1 VKNPRFK
8 YLKPNPQALGVVP
21 LEKGEASKPIRIR
34 APKTLFERLS
44 EFTPKEIGELL
55 ELGLLEKQALSARN
69 ALSRHYTLEEARAL
83 IGRKVRVLQ
92 SNGQQ
97 RSGKTITIHA
107 LHQVRIGEGFELE
120 LSDGIIVSRRTLVR
134 GEQYQLVDA

>member
-1 VKNPRFK
+1 
-8 YLKPNPQALGVVP
+8 VP

-34 APKTLFERLS
+34 APKALFEQLT
-44 EFTPKEIGELL
+44 ELTPKEIGELL
-55 ELGLLEKQALSARN
+55 ELGLVEKSAQTARN
-69 ALSRHYTLEEARAL
+69 ALSHHYKFEEARAL

-107 LHQVRIGEGFELE
+107 MHQVRIGEGLELE
-120 LSDGIIVSRRTLVR
+120 LNDGIVVSRRTLVS
-134 GEQYQLVDA
+134 GVQYQLVDA